1 MSSTKKK
8 DFDAVA
14 MMRSIRDQ
22 LSAHIQGMTFEEE
35 RAWLAAQ
42 EITDPFLRRL
52 KERAAEQGAA
62 PAGTARRD

>member
-22 LSAHIQGMTFEEE
+22 LSAQIQGMTFEEE
-35 RAWLAAQ
+35 REWLASQ

-52 KERAAEQGAA
+52 RERAARQGAA
-62 PAGTARRD
+62 PAGAARRG